1 MVFRLKPLSRLY
13 SVSFAVLILHSLTA
27 CETMLP
33 VTRQSEAVFEPLPTA
48 VETHVF
54 KVQDEQSSIGLNA
67 HVPAKANDTLS
78 DLARHFG
85 LGFDEI
91 QMANPGVDPWVLTDK
106 QGIVLPLQYLLP
118 EAPKKGIVINL
129 ANMRLFFYPP
139 KQVNTVV
146 TYPIGIGRDGWSTP
160 LGKTSVIT
168 KRYKPDW
175 TAPESILKEHQ
186 QLNEPLP
193 KVIRSGPDN
202 PLGLYAMNLGFK
214 GYLIHGT
221 NKPYGIGMQV
231 SHGCIQM
238 YPEDIEAL
246 FPQVDLNTQVNIIH
260 QPYMLGFKDR
270 VLYIEAHPS
279 LEKWRSQQKTQQ
291 ANLTKRLKTAAA
303 SYHLTVDWQKVQQ
316 VFKKAD
322 GVPSPVTLPE
332 PAVTRIALDHPPALN
347 AQPIVEANLDNQH
360 WYLSVDEAMEEYSAK
375 KLAAML
381 NHQGPAIPV
390 RSLPKQEKFAVIAGP
405 FQSKQEAN
413 SVKTRIKKTFDL
425 KSELIIPH

>member
-1 MVFRLKPLSRLY
+1 MQLRFKSLSRLH
-13 SVSFAVLILHSLTA
+13 SVGFAILVLQGLTA

-33 VTRQSEAVFEPLPTA
+33 ITRQSEAVFEPLPTA

-54 KVQDEQSSIGLNA
+54 KVQDEQSSLGINA
-67 HVPAKANDTLS
+67 HVPANPNDTLS

-91 QMANPGVDPWVLTDK
+91 QMANPGVDPWVLNDK
-106 QGIVLPLQYLLP
+106 QGIILPLQYLLP

-139 KQVNTVV
+139 KQAGTVV
-146 TYPIGIGRDGWSTP
+146 TYPIGIGRDGWNTP
-160 LGKTSVIT
+160 LGKTTVIS

-175 TAPESILKEHQ
+175 TAPKSILEEHRL
-186 QLNEPLP
+186 LNEPLP

-238 YPEDIEAL
+238 YPEDIELL
-246 FPQVDLNTQVNIIH
+246 FSQVDLNTPVNIVH

-270 VLYIEAHPS
+270 VLYVEAHPA
-279 LEKWRSQQKTQQ
+279 LEKWKSQQKSQRQ
-291 ANLTKRLKTAAA
+291 NLYKRLKIAATN
-303 SYHLTVDWQKVQQ
+303 YHLNLDWQKIEQALKQ
-316 VFKKAD
+316 AD
-322 GVPSPVTLPE
+322 GVPIAVSLPE
-332 PAVTRIALDHPPALN
+332 PAVTKIALEHPAVLK
-347 AQPIVEANLDNQH
+347 AQPIVEAILDNRR
-360 WYLSVDEAMEEYSAK
+360 WYLSVDEEMDEYPAK
-375 KLAAML
+375 KLTAML

-390 RSLPKQEKFAVIAGP
+390 RSLPKQKKFAVIAGP
-405 FQSKQEAN
+405 FQSRQEAN
-413 SVKTRIKKTFDL
+413 HVKARIKKTFDL
-425 KSELIIPH
+425 KSELIVPN